1 MKKKSILRK
10 LCLAMALTTMLA
22 SCSNGNGDT
31 SSEKDTDD
39 LNGATVSYD
48 WSNVAIDCGGFVPGM
63 VYNYKEEGLVYA
75 RTDIGGAYRYDK
87 DQQKWIPITDHLGS
101 TDWNLIGIESIATDN
116 VEPNRVYLACGTY
129 LGDNGAILSSDD
141 YGETWTRYDLD
152 FGVGGNV
159 SGRGTGERLMVDP
172 NDNSIIYFGTRA
184 NGLMRSTDYGATWE
198 YVESFPTTG
207 TYSQESNPI
216 GIMWVE
222 FDKSSSSEGEKT
234 NDIYCGVAMNDG
246 NCIYKSSDGG
256 ETWEQFG
263 ETMQGLYPLQADISD
278 NGNMYV
284 VYSNNCGPN
293 LSPTSGKVYSY
304 NLADGKGTD
313 ITPEGAGDGF
323 GFGGVSVDAQNPDT
337 LVVSSL
343 GLWSPTDNL
352 YRSTDGGK
360 TWSSLFDGTGQ
371 GDNKHYTMDTSS
383 SDWLK
388 WGNEE
393 AKTGWWITDV
403 NINPF
408 NSDEVMYGTGAT
420 IFTTTNATAMGTDEN
435 VVITSHADG
444 IEETA
449 VYEMLSPPRESG
461 QVEMYSIM
469 GDLTGFRHV
478 SVEESPADTDFFKN
492 SDPFDIDCAW
502 QNSDIVAY
510 SGDFAN
516 GVRYSTDSGLTW
528 KVVATTPEGY
538 ESYVDGY
545 VALSAEGNTLV
556 WCAGSIQ
563 AKPFA
568 TTDFGQTWFEC
579 DGLPY
584 GATVV
589 ADKVNDNRFYAIA
602 DGTFYYSEDGAK
614 TFTKSD
620 ALVASGATLYTSANA
635 EGDVWICSGMLMH
648 STDGGKT
655 FEAIKT
661 IKADCI
667 GFGAGETEND
677 PMAIYAMGTVEELG
691 DGIFRST
698 DNGQTWDKLNDNN
711 HLFGNLTK
719 SITGDSDIFGRVYFA
734 TNGRGIVMGN
744 ISEE

>member
-1 MKKKSILRK
+1 MKKYSILK
-10 LCLAMALTTMLA
+10 GLCLITAMSTLLVGCNNSSGTD
-22 SCSNGNGDT
+22 NEVNKGDN
-31 SSEKDTDD
+31 
-39 LNGATVSYD
+39 LNGATVKYD
-48 WSNVAIDCGGFVPGM
+48 WSNVAIDGGGFVPGM

-75 RTDIGGAYRYDK
+75 RTDIGGAYRWDN
-87 DQQKWIPITDHLGS
+87 DIQKWLPITDFLGS
-101 TDWNLIGIESIATDN
+101 DDWNLIGIESIATDN

-129 LGDNGAILSSDD
+129 LNSNGAILSSDD
-141 YGETWTRYDLD
+141 YGETWTRYDLN
-152 FGVGGNV
+152 FGLGGNI

-172 NDNSIIYFGTRA
+172 NDNSIIYFGTRD
-184 NGLMRSTDYGATWE
+184 NGLMRSTDFGETWNF
-198 YVESFPTTG
+198 VESFPVVG
-207 TYSQESNPI
+207 DYSQESNPI

-222 FDKSSSSEGEKT
+222 FDKSSSSEGKKT

-256 ETWEQFG
+256 ETWQQFG
-263 ETMQGLYPLQADISD
+263 ETFKGLYPLQADISE

-284 VYSNNCGPN
+284 VYSDNCGPN

-304 NLADGKGTD
+304 NLKDGTSTD
-313 ITPEGAGDGF
+313 ITPSGAGEGF

-360 TWSSLFDGTGQ
+360 TWASLFDGNGK

-388 WGNEE
+388 WGNPE

-408 NSDEVMYGTGAT
+408 NSDEIMYGTGAT
-420 IFTTTNATAMGTDEN
+420 IFTTTNATNMGNDVT
-435 VVITSHADG
+435 ITAHADG

-449 VYEMLSPPRESG
+449 VYEMLSPPRDSG

-469 GDLTGFRHV
+469 GDLTGFRH
-478 SVEESPADTDFFKN
+478 ENIEQAPKDTDFFKN

-510 SGDFAN
+510 TGNFSH
-516 GVRYSTDSGLTW
+516 GVRYSTDSGKTW
-528 KVVATTPEGY
+528 KLVATVPTGY
-538 ESYVDGY
+538 ESYQDGR
-545 VALSAEGNTLV
+545 VALSSKGTTLV

-563 AKPFA
+563 AKPYG
-568 TTDFGQTWFEC
+568 TTDFGKTWFEC
-579 DGLPY
+579 QGLPY
-584 GATVV
+584 NSVVV
-589 ADKVNDNRFYAIA
+589 ADKVNDNYFYAVN
-602 DGTFYYSEDGAK
+602 DGLFYYSTDGAK

-620 ALVASGATLYTSANA
+620 AVVSSSATISTTATA
-635 EGDVWICSGMLMH
+635 EGDVWLCSGILMH

-655 FEAIKT
+655 FESIKG

-667 GFGAGETEND
+667 GFGAGQNEGD
-677 PMAIYAMGTVEELG
+677 PMVIYAMGSTEELG
-691 DGIFRST
+691 SGILRST
-698 DNGQTWDKLNDNN
+698 DNGVSWDKINDDY

-744 ISEE
+744 VVE